1 MRVEN
6 GTLHDDARKHIVA
19 ILSKADPSSTVRG
32 KRTTMYTDSDIASTR
47 HARAAVGGALGA
59 LFGDTRLYVSGGA
72 EAQGPPGGGPVCVIY
87 EAQQSAI
94 SNPVQQ
100 WLNDGLDVV
109 FLNGRHAVSCCP
121 LVVRVEVV

>member
-1 MRVEN
+1 MSLIWDGNAEERE
-6 GTLHDDARKHIVA
+6 GGIGAFGGRRLHDDARKHIVA
-19 ILSKADPSSTVRG
+19 VLSKADPSSTVRG

-100 WLNDGLDVV
+100 WFNEEK
-109 FLNGRHAVSCCP
+109 P
-121 LVVRVEVV
+121 K